1 MIIGSHF
8 SAVVGGAQYQAKC
21 IVDELAKS
29 KDYEIFYLTRD
40 VNTQFYPEGYKIIQI
55 AEPVGL
61 RRHAFFFDIRQL
73 LKLLK
78 QIKPDVIY
86 QRGLKSYTGIA
97 AYYANKNNCKM
108 IFHAAHDYDLQHK
121 RLEWGSLKKLPLQ
134 YVEDT
139 IAVRGLKTVEHI
151 VVQTRQQADLLYRN
165 YKRKVDAIIPN
176 FHPLPRENLNK
187 VTQTKVVWVANFKPF
202 KQPEVFVQLA
212 KDLQDIEDVEFIM
225 VGRPGDPVKYAELHE
240 QISSLKNLSYMGE
253 LPINGVNELL
263 ATAHIFVNTSIAEG
277 FPNTFIQA
285 WMRKVPVVSLTFNAD
300 DVLNINNVGYC
311 GETYEGLKL
320 AVEKLIAN
328 EELRRDMG
336 ERAQYYAYNYY
347 SPKNVEKLL
356 SVIEC

>member
-21 IVDELAKS
+21 IVDELTKS
-29 KDYEIFYLTRD
+29 EDYEIFYLTRE
-40 VNTQFYPEGYKIIQI
+40 VNQQFHPEGYQIIKI

-61 RRHAFFFDIRQL
+61 RRHAFFFDTRQL

-97 AYYANKNNCKM
+97 AYYANRNNCKM

-121 RLEWGSLKKLPLQ
+121 KLDWRSLKKLPLQ
-134 YVEDT
+134 FVESS
-139 IAVRGLKTVEHI
+139 IAVYGLKKVEHI
-151 VVQTRQQADLLYRN
+151 VVQTKQQADLLYSN
-165 YKRKVDAIIPN
+165 YMRKADAIIPN
-176 FHPLPRENLNK
+176 FHPLPRVNLNK
-187 VTQTKVVWVANFKPF
+187 AAQTKVVWVANFKPV

-212 KDLQDIEDVEFIM
+212 EDLQGVKGVEFIM
-225 VGRPGDPVKYAELHE
+225 AGRPGDPIQYAALHKK
-240 QISSLKNLSYMGE
+240 ISLLDNLSYLGE
-253 LPINGVNELL
+253 QPIEKVNELL

-300 DVLNINNVGYC
+300 GVLNKNNVGYC
-311 GETYEGLKL
+311 GETYVGLKV
-320 AVEKLIAN
+320 AVTKLIEDEKL
-328 EELRRDMG
+328 RCDMG
-336 ERAQYYAYNYY
+336 ERAQAYAYNFY
-347 SPKNVEKLL
+347 SPKNVEKLI
-356 SVIEC
+356 SVIEN